1 MIITAPATSGA
12 TVTTWGY
19 NLRLGRITGVAAATA
34 ALVLGVANSAV
45 AADHTMH
52 TGDVWGDV
60 PGVDWSGTGFFNE
73 YGDVVT
79 IKDNDADGRG
89 VTMNVYIGSPSGNPR
104 YSFTVGGEGNTATR
118 KASMGG
124 VYNLPENTN
133 IGFKFCR
140 APDGECKDYTFY
152 NDN

>member
-1 MIITAPATSGA
+1 M
-12 TVTTWGY
+12 
-19 NLRLGRITGVAAATA
+19 RLGRIAGVTA
-34 ALVLGVANSAV
+34 ASAAMVLAVANSAV

-52 TGDVWGDV
+52 TGDAWGNV

-124 VYNLPENTN
+124 SFDLPENTR

-140 APDGECKDYTFY
+140 APDGECKDYTFL

>member
-1 MIITAPATSGA
+1 MAS
-12 TVTTWGY
+12 
-19 NLRLGRITGVAAATA
+19 VAAASA
-34 ALVLGVANSAV
+34 ALVMGVTNSAV

-52 TGDVWGDV
+52 TGDAFGSIT
-60 PGVDWSGTGFFNE
+60 GWSGTAFFNE

-79 IKDNDADGRG
+79 IKDADADGRG
-89 VTMNVYIGSPSGNPR
+89 VTMNVYIGDPSGNPL
-104 YSFTVGGEGNTATR
+104 YSFSVGGEGNTNTR

-124 VYNLPENTN
+124 VYNLPENTY

-140 APDGECKDYTFY
+140 SPDGECKDYTFF

>member
-1 MIITAPATSGA
+1 M
-12 TVTTWGY
+12 
-19 NLRLGRITGVAAATA
+19 RLGRFAGVAAASA
-34 ALVLGVANSAV
+34 ALVLGVSNSAF

-52 TGDVWGDV
+52 TGDAWGNV

-79 IKDNDADGRG
+79 IKDNDADG
-89 VTMNVYIGSPSGNPR
+89 VAVQMNVYIGSPTGNPR
-104 YSFTVGGEGNTATR
+104 YSFHVGGEGNTATR

-124 VYNLPENTN
+124 VYDLPENTN

-140 APDGECKDYTFY
+140 YPDGECKDYTFY
-152 NDN
+152 NDH

>member
-1 MIITAPATSGA
+1 MA
-12 TVTTWGY
+12 
-19 NLRLGRITGVAAATA
+19 GVAAASA
-34 ALVLGVANSAV
+34 ALVMGIANSAV

-52 TGDVWGDV
+52 TGDAWGNV

-89 VTMNVYIGSPSGNPR
+89 VTMNVYIGSPDGNPR
-104 YSFTVGGEGNTATR
+104 YSFTVGGEGNTATK

-124 VYNLPENTN
+124 KYDLPENTY

-140 APDGECKDYTFY
+140 APDGECKDYKFL

>member
-1 MIITAPATSGA
+1 MA
-12 TVTTWGY
+12 
-19 NLRLGRITGVAAATA
+19 GVAAASA

-45 AADHTMH
+45 AADHNMH

-60 PGVDWSGTGFFNE
+60 PGVDWSGVGWFNE
-73 YGDVVT
+73 NGDVVT
-79 IKDNDADGRG
+79 IKDNDADGSG
-89 VTMNVYIGSPSGNPR
+89 VAMYVYLDRPTGNPIYWFR
-104 YSFTVGGEGNTATR
+104 VGGEGNTATR

-124 VYNLPENTN
+124 VYNLPENKY

-140 APDGECKDYTFY
+140 YSDSQQGGECKDYRFL